1 MFLELLEES
10 YYQYAKFAAKGFEYK
25 YMSYTVALLR
35 AMFIYLFVYRYHF
48 LKAQAIINDHLEHRR
63 QERVEDPREYKSKR
77 KIIERINNNHDPAIL
92 WCVLKAGQS

>member
-1 MFLELLEES
+1 M
-10 YYQYAKFAAKGFEYK
+10 KFATKVFEYK

-35 AMFIYLFVYRYHF
+35 TMFIYLFVYHYDF

-92 WCVLKAGQS
+92 

>member
-35 AMFIYLFVYRYHF
+35 AMFIYLFVYHYHF

-63 QERVEDPREYKSKR
+63 QERVEDPREYKINPEEKSMKGL
-77 KIIERINNNHDPAIL
+77 IIIMIL
-92 WCVLKAGQS
+92 LYFDVF

>member
-35 AMFIYLFVYRYHF
+35 AMFIYLFVYHYHF

-63 QERVEDPREYKSKR
+63 QERVEDPREYKFR
-77 KIIERINNNHDPAIL
+77 
-92 WCVLKAGQS
+92 

>member
-1 MFLELLEES
+1 M
-10 YYQYAKFAAKGFEYK
+10 KFATKVFEYK

-35 AMFIYLFVYRYHF
+35 TMFIYLFVYHYDF

-63 QERVEDPREYKSKR
+63 QERVEDPCEYKSKR

-92 WCVLKAGQS
+92 

>member
-1 MFLELLEES
+1 
-10 YYQYAKFAAKGFEYK
+10 
-25 YMSYTVALLR
+25 
-35 AMFIYLFVYRYHF
+35 MFIYLFVYHYHF

-92 WCVLKAGQS
+92 